1 MNLVTLNNY
10 FRIKKCNIKR
20 IYIYLR
26 EFYLY
31 YATYKR
37 IKIKKIIYGV
47 LWNIYNF
54 EKVKLKFEWVANA
67 VGLLIMA
74 LLSNFVIGGLLN
86 KIVNIVIK
94 KVREEGIRY
103 FDGCFWWK
111 GELRKKSES
120 RIR

>member
-47 LWNIYNF
+47 L
-54 EKVKLKFEWVANA
+54 
-67 VGLLIMA
+67 
-74 LLSNFVIGGLLN
+74 
-86 KIVNIVIK
+86 
-94 KVREEGIRY
+94 
-103 FDGCFWWK
+103 
-111 GELRKKSES
+111 
-120 RIR
+120 